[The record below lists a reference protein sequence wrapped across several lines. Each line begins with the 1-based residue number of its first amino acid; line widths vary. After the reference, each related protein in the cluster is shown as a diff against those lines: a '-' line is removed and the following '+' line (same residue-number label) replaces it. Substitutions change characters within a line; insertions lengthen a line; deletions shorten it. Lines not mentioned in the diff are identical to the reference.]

1 MYQQSLPKQLLF
13 LPFLHPS
20 LQGVPSARRP
30 GLSWI
35 WFGCS
40 IILPSCLAA
49 SAKFPLAQ
57 SESGRQWSTQNPSQP
72 NPVHEQ
78 MGHSIF
84 LGVYPI
90 NSDDC
95 QNGWTRTP
103 TIKRSDEI
111 ATHYFY
117 HRDRER
123 RGRAVRDSRGG
134 SHLIPRMNSVDE
146 CDYCTIG
153 IWGHRPNVQRFSWL
167 WKLGYSLTVI
177 LADFCHFP
185 VQQSRNMTDSIM
197 LRNGPELRWR
207 WKGNAPREKKS
218 MAAIEIG
225 PNGALNRRDGRTTR
239 AEKSVALRHR
249 ICAPQ

>member
-153 IWGHRPNVQRFSWL
+153 IWGHRPSVQRFSWL

-185 VQQSRNMTDSIM
+185 VQQSRNMTDSYHATKRSRTS
-197 LRNGPELRWR
+197 LTLEGERP
-207 WKGNAPREKKS
+207 KGEEVDGSDWNWPQRSPQPTRRPNNA
-218 MAAIEIG
+218 
-225 PNGALNRRDGRTTR
+225 RRKVSCTQT
-239 AEKSVALRHR
+239 
-249 ICAPQ
+249 